1 MLDAH
6 FIGRANGVNGS
17 IALGMNRQAQLDYR
31 ERNLVLALK
40 KERQSQGVS
49 AAQLAQMIGIG
60 RNTIPNLERD
70 EARPSLWVLLKMAD
84 GLKLNLATCLQNAS
98 DTILP

>member
-1 MLDAH
+1 MEAH
-6 FIGRANGVNGS
+6 FNGRAIGVNGS

-40 KERQSQGVS
+40 KERQRQGVS
-49 AAQLAQMIGIG
+49 AARLAHKIGIG

-70 EARPSLWVLLKMAD
+70 EARPTLWVLLKMAD
-84 GLKLNLATCLQNAS
+84 GLKMNLATYLQDAS